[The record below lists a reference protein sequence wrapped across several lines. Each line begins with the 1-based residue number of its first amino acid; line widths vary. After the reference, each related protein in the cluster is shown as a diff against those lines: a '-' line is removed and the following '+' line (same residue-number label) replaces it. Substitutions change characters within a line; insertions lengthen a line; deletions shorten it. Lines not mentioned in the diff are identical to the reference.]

1 MPLRVSFDDFP
12 TLGKKVNGKRLVYL
26 DNAATTLKPKPVLE
40 KMVDFYISSYSNVHR
55 AVHTL
60 ASRATVAYEEA
71 RMKVAKFLNADPSE
85 VIFTSGATMGINL
98 VVNSLLRSGILK
110 EGDVVLLSQAEHH
123 ANLVPWIRLSK
134 FHGFGIAY
142 IEVNEKGVLTEE
154 AILRGKEYK
163 PKIVSVTG
171 HSNVTGQVI
180 PLEFVREVFEDAIL
194 VVDGAQLVPHKRLD
208 VKDLGLDFLVFSG
221 HKMLG
226 PTGVGV
232 LYGRKDLLEVM
243 EPFLYGGEM
252 IDKVSFEEVTFNE
265 IPYKFEAGTQN
276 IAGVVGLGYALDYLE
291 ALGFDSLEEHV
302 RDLTEYLIEELSK
315 LEFVELYGPLD
326 HSHVSIVSFNVEGIH
341 PHDVAHVLDQ
351 EFGVA
356 VRSGHHCAQPLVRA
370 LARGTKLSNF
380 PNSTVRASVYLYNT
394 KEDVDVMVEGLKKLK
409 GWFG

>member
-40 KMVDFYISSYSNVHR
+40 KMVDFYIGSYSNVHR

-315 LEFVELYGPLD
+315 LEFVEIYGPLD
-326 HSHVSIVSFNVEGIH
+326 RSHVSIVSFNVEGIH